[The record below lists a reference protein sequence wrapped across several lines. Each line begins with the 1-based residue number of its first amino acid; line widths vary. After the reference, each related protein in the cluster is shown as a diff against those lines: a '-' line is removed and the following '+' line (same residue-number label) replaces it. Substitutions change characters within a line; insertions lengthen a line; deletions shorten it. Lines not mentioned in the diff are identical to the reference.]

1 MPVSYTHLDVYKRQ
15 SIPGS
20 SHVGWAASRHAH
32 GDNRSSRAALRAQGA
47 MPGTIIARPRS
58 CAPHRRTRD
67 EMCIRD
73 SLLIGKRPLPLM
85 VPASYHILERATGVE
100 PASSAWKAEVL
111 PMNYA
116 RVMWSGRQDSNL
128 RHPAPKAGAL
138 PDCATS
144 RRLGQP
150 GSNARASQGASDYR
164 GIALL

>member
-1 MPVSYTHLDVYKRQ
+1 MRKQASGIYALTCGFTG
-15 SIPGS
+15 PGD
-20 SHVGWAASRHAH
+20 GSRRVLSHAH
-32 GDNRSSRAALRAQGA
+32 SAAALARLACFA
-47 MPGTIIARPRS
+47 GTCFRMS
-58 CAPHRRTRD
+58 SAPHPVTGFGSRRL
-67 EMCIRD
+67 I
-73 SLLIGKRPLPLM
+73 IGKRPLPRM

>member
-1 MPVSYTHLDVYKRQ
+1 
-15 SIPGS
+15 
-20 SHVGWAASRHAH
+20 
-32 GDNRSSRAALRAQGA
+32 
-47 MPGTIIARPRS
+47 
-58 CAPHRRTRD
+58 
-67 EMCIRD
+67 
-73 SLLIGKRPLPLM
+73 M

-164 GIALL
+164 VFDSEEQISSSEALLRGSPAARDVCTWRVLNRLAFIYQPEN